1 MANKIIVSYDGTDND
16 RDALALGKLLTAA
29 GGSLA
34 LAYVRHST
42 EAEPGR
48 ERLAQDEAEQ
58 LLAKGAEWLG
68 DPTIPLHVILSI
80 STPEGLRQLA
90 LREEADLVVFGSE
103 YRTTPGHV
111 FPQASAQ
118 RLLDGGPLAVAIAPA
133 GLRERTDAA
142 IETIAVVGEEGDA
155 SAQET
160 AEALAGVLGA
170 ALATQPRGGVDL
182 LIVGS
187 RSVAAPGRVTISA
200 AAEYLIE
207 TVRDCS
213 VLIVPRG
220 KPLAVGR

>member
-16 RDALALGKLLTAA
+16 RDALALGKLLAAA

-42 EAEPGR
+42 EPEPGR
-48 ERLAQDEAEQ
+48 ERLAQDEALS
-58 LLAKGAEWLG
+58 LLEKGAAWLG
-68 DPTIPLHVILSI
+68 DPEIPLHVILSV

-111 FPQASAQ
+111 FPQTSAQ
-118 RLLDGGPLAVAIAPA
+118 RLLDGGPLAVAIASA

-142 IETIAVVGEEGDA
+142 IQAVGAVSAEGDA

-160 AEALAGVLGA
+160 AESLAGVLGA
-170 ALATQPRGGVDL
+170 ELVTSPSGGADL
-182 LIVGS
+182 LVVGS
-187 RSVAAPGRVTISA
+187 RSVAAPGRVNISA
-200 AAEYLIE
+200 VAEYLIE

-220 KPLAVGR
+220 KPLAFGK